1 MNRRLFSALLIV
13 VMLLSA
19 CGTDPDVKAVRELA
33 RRVMPE
39 YASRIEFEK
48 MDAPADCF
56 VLRNLPDGSL
66 LVQGRNAVS
75 MAAGLGHYLRY
86 VCKTDYSWLEDQP
99 MSLPEVM
106 PAVKEPIRLDCKVPI
121 RFMLNYCT
129 YGFTTTWWTWKEWS
143 HFIDW
148 MALNG
153 VNLALAPMGQES
165 IWLEVYRELGMN
177 EEQILNFFCSPAS
190 LPWQWMNNNA
200 YDGGPLPKE
209 WIERSEKMQKK
220 ILRRLR
226 CLGIT
231 PVLPAYNGHFPEELQ
246 TLYPDAD
253 YSRKY
258 MSDWGDEACRNRSWF
273 LDPSDSLF
281 SHIQASFMRKQ
292 EKLYGSD
299 HYYCVDLFNEMW
311 APSFEPDYLG
321 RVASEVYESMKAVD
335 PESIWVQMGWMMY
348 FISNWT
354 QEGIRS
360 FVNGAPQG
368 KMLIED
374 YYAENVEIY
383 RDTEDFY
390 GQDFIWCYLG
400 NFGGNCDINASFDVV
415 SKRLDTLFDRH
426 PANFKG
432 VGLSLEGFDCS
443 PFMDEYV
450 LERAWRDIDADEYW
464 TELADRTLGR
474 EDALWRAAWTELRK
488 VYDGAS
494 AQAHSGNAL
503 EHIPLARNGQWEGN
517 RDAYIRDKGWWNN
530 TYDTLA
536 LSRAWTLMNEV
547 SPSERDSYRF
557 WKVNVGRQLLEDRS
571 NAQWDRLIDAL
582 NAKDVE
588 TVKSVGEEMSHIAA
602 QMDSLLAGHQFFSLD
617 KYLRAARACAGGDSR
632 LADYYELSARKLI
645 TYYSDFS
652 KDYSNDYQGRSWN
665 GLVRDYYLPRWEL
678 CLSLLIDNF
687 EKYGDWRLNDVYDE
701 VSSFQDDFVHTTS

>member
-1 MNRRLFSALLIV
+1 MNRRLFSGLLIAVALL
-13 VMLLSA
+13 SS
-19 CGTDPDVKAVRELA
+19 CSTDPDVKAARELA
-33 RRVMPE
+33 RRVMPG

-56 VLRNLPDGSL
+56 VLQSLSGGRL
-66 LVQGRNAVS
+66 LVRGRNAVS

-86 VCKTDYSWLEDQP
+86 VCKTDYSWMEDQP
-99 MSLPEVM
+99 MTLPEDM
-106 PAVKEPIRLDCKVPI
+106 PRLKTPVRLDCKVPV

-153 VNLALAPMGQES
+153 VNLALTPMGQES
-165 IWLEVYRELGMN
+165 IWLEVYRELGMS
-177 EEQILNFFCSPAS
+177 EEQILDFFCSPAS

-226 CLGIT
+226 RLGIT

-246 TLYPDAD
+246 ALYPDAD
-253 YSRKY
+253 YSHKY

-273 LDPSDSLF
+273 LDPSDPLF
-281 SHIQASFMRKQ
+281 SHIQTSFMQKQ
-292 EKLYGSD
+292 EELYGSD

-311 APSFEPDYLG
+311 APSFEPEYLG
-321 RVASEVYESMKAVD
+321 RVASGVYESMKAVD
-335 PESIWVQMGWMMY
+335 PDAIWVQMGWMMY

-360 FVNGAPQG
+360 FVNGAPKG
-368 KMLIED
+368 RMLIED

-400 NFGGNCDINASFDVV
+400 NFGGNCDINASFKVV
-415 SKRLDTLFDRH
+415 SERLDALFDRH

-432 VGLSLEGFDCS
+432 VGLSLEGFGCS

-450 LERAWRDIDADEYW
+450 LERAWRDIDSDEYW
-464 TELADRTLGR
+464 AELSYRTLGR
-474 EDALWRAAWTELRK
+474 EDSLWREAWKELRK

-503 EHIPLARNGQWEGN
+503 EHLPLARNGQWEGS
-517 RDAYIRDKGWWNN
+517 RDAYIRDRGWWNN

-536 LSRAWTLMNEV
+536 LSRAWTLMNAV

-557 WKVNVGRQLLEDRS
+557 WKTNVGRQLLEDRS
-571 NAQWDRLIDAL
+571 NAQWDRLVDAL
-582 NAKDVE
+582 NAKDAG
-588 TVKSVGEEMSHIAA
+588 TVKAVREEMSRIAV

-617 KYLRAARACAGGDSR
+617 KYLRAARACAGGNSR

-652 KDYSNDYQGRSWN
+652 KDYSNDYQGRSWH
-665 GLVRDYYLPRWEL
+665 GLVLDYYLPRWVF

-687 EKYGDWRLNDVYDE
+687 EKYGDWRLDDVYDE
-701 VSSFQDDFVHTTS
+701 VSRFQDEFVHTTS